1 MLSQFYPK
9 PTNSCRPTLHP
20 NLLDIRSLNDPEKMS
35 ASQPLFSLKL
45 ITLLYDKRL
54 KIDKLTFYK
63 KTLAFC
69 KIPWYHLTCISGC
82 GSAWLERRLREA
94 EVASSNPATPI
105 HLKASKSF
113 TRFWRLLF
121 CIIFAAL
128 ENCRKNLKNLKNGLL
143 FIKFYAM
150 IVFVPGCGSA
160 WLERRLREAE
170 VASSNPATPI
180 H

>member
-1 MLSQFYPK
+1 MTSFAFENCRKNLKNLKNGLLFIKFYAMIVFVP
-9 PTNSCRPTLHP
+9 
-20 NLLDIRSLNDPEKMS
+20 
-35 ASQPLFSLKL
+35 
-45 ITLLYDKRL
+45 
-54 KIDKLTFYK
+54 
-63 KTLAFC
+63 
-69 KIPWYHLTCISGC
+69 GC

-180 H
+180 HV